1 MKKAVSE
8 AAAFNATSVISSS
21 KGIHIIEFKLWDL
34 VPKVR
39 VSFTDKGDLI
49 DKEKAILHT

>member
-34 VPKVR
+34 VPEVR